1 MNGACI
7 RRVVLVTIF
16 AVIAGCGVAAPQPES
31 AKTVAAFEVALP
43 SESDR
48 DQFLSV
54 LRAAAEA
61 EGMHVDAA
69 TRQQL
74 EENAKVG
81 PNFELTMNATVWR
94 GSNDDEAVASA
105 MDQHDH
111 LGQVWIAFFK
121 GKDQTLTSR
130 FRESAMREIMV
141 RWPGTLSLPIM
152 PTGAIPLPG
161 DLIRTPNGYI
171 VNPSEA
177 HKYHLDAMESRPQ

>member
-1 MNGACI
+1 MS
-7 RRVVLVTIF
+7 RLVFATIC
-16 AVIAGCGVAAPQPES
+16 AVIVGCSVASQPES

-43 SESDR
+43 SEADR
-48 DQFLSV
+48 ERFLSV
-54 LRAAAEA
+54 LRTAAES

-74 EENAKVG
+74 EENAKAG

-94 GSNDDEAVASA
+94 GSNDDEAIASA

-121 GKDQTLTSR
+121 GKDQPLSSR

-141 RWPGTLSLPIM
+141 RWPDTLSLPIM
-152 PTGAIPLPG
+152 PTGAIPLHG
-161 DLIRTPNGYI
+161 DLIRTPTGYI
-171 VNPSEA
+171 VNPSGA
-177 HKYHLDAMESRPQ
+177 HKYDLVAKKTPPH